1 MQIAGIKLSYLH
13 QTFPIPDMKLAPLKI
28 HHPGRSKLL
37 QGTVHG
43 GYGHSKGFS
52 SLNKTYR
59 RCKLIPLRQ
68 AGGTGPIV

>member
-1 MQIAGIKLSYLH
+1 
-13 QTFPIPDMKLAPLKI
+13 MKLAPLKI